1 MVIGTHG
8 RGVWAM
14 DVKYIQQCTSEF
26 LAKPAHLFETGGAQL
41 PAFRGRGIRH
51 GYINYFLNK
60 PQQVIL
66 SIKDESGQII
76 KRLEATDD
84 LGLNRIVWNLTK
96 DDGQFVAPGIYS
108 IDLSAEAVKLE
119 EKIKVK
125 QAVRR
130 R

>member
-14 DVKYIQQCTSEF
+14 DVRYIQQCTPEF
-26 LAKPAHLFETGGAQL
+26 LAKPAHLFKIGEAQL

-51 GYINYFLNK
+51 VSIYYFLNK

-66 SIKDESGQII
+66 SIKDGSGKII
-76 KRLEATDD
+76 KRLEATED
-84 LGLNRIVWNLTK
+84 LGLNRVVWNLTK
-96 DDGQFVAPGIYS
+96 DDGQFIDPGTYT
-108 IDLSAEAVKLE
+108 IDLAIEAVKLE
-119 EKIKVK
+119 EKIEVK